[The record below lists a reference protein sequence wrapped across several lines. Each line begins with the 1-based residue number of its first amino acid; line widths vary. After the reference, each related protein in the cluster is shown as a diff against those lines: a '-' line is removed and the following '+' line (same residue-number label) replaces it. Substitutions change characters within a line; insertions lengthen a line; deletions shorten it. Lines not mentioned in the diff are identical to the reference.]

1 MNQQRVKAYLDVI
14 KGLLSCPRGEEWI
27 LLRQNEKLVN
37 PELVEVMEQVAS
49 NLATEGEIKAAKYL
63 HNWAGKLHHI
73 LTESVP
79 IAKNN
84 NDKTEAYLKLIQTL
98 LSCPEGSEAE
108 ILAAHQEL
116 IGPQLVRVMKQVAS
130 QMAEEGDEQT
140 ATFLNNLAIEL
151 NRTWLQQ
158 HEFQPTFKKEVAR
171 DPWLDE
177 DSPVQNPLATETQT
191 ADSEAKVIEQ
201 PVETSSPSK
210 IESDM
215 PNGIASQRLAE
226 TQSNEPAESI
236 QLGMPTAATQTPA
249 QPPHPPERSSI
260 EANHQLLQQLETIA
274 ESLVKLETTLVSRLQ
289 PSNPLWYMDVL
300 EKAEAA
306 NWILSTEEVEQ
317 LIGIK
322 PQCHHDE
329 TSYHRGNWVFIKVGK
344 IGAQTGWR
352 VQKQTDS
359 VR

>member
-27 LLRQNEKLVN
+27 LLREYEKLVN

-73 LTESVP
+73 LTESAP
-79 IAKNN
+79 IANN
-84 NDKTEAYLKLIQTL
+84 NDQTEAYLKLIQDL
-98 LSCPEGSEAE
+98 LGCPEGSEAE

-130 QMAEEGDEQT
+130 QMAEEGDGQT

-158 HEFQPTFKKEVAR
+158 HEFQPTFKKEVAT

-177 DSPVQNPLATETQT
+177 DSPVPNPSVTETQT
-191 ADSEAKVIEQ
+191 ADSEAAAIEQ
-201 PVETSSPSK
+201 PVETSSQSLM
-210 IESDM
+210 ESD
-215 PNGIASQRLAE
+215 RLAE
-226 TQSNEPAESI
+226 TQSNEPAESKR
-236 QLGMPTAATQTPA
+236 LGMSTATTQTPA
-249 QPPHPPERSSI
+249 QPPHSPERTSI
-260 EANHQLLQQLETIA
+260 EANRQIIQQLETIA
-274 ESLVKLETTLVSRLQ
+274 ESLVKLETTLASRLQ
-289 PSNPLWYMDVL
+289 PSNPLWYMDIL

-317 LIGIK
+317 LIGVK
-322 PQCHHDE
+322 PQCHHEE
-329 TSYHRGNWVFIKVGK
+329 TSYHRGNWVFVKAGK

>member
-1 MNQQRVKAYLDVI
+1 MNQQRLKAYLDLI
-14 KGLLSCPRGEEWI
+14 QGLLSCPRGEEWI
-27 LLRQNEKLVN
+27 LLRQHEKLVN

-79 IAKNN
+79 ITKNN
-84 NDKTEAYLKLIQTL
+84 NDKTEAYLKLIQAL

-158 HEFQPTFKKEVAR
+158 HEFQPTFKKEVAT
-171 DPWLDE
+171 DPWLNE
-177 DSPVQNPLATETQT
+177 DSPVQNPSITETQT
-191 ADSEAKVIEQ
+191 ADSEAKAIEQ
-201 PVETSSPSK
+201 PLETSSQPK
-210 IESDM
+210 IESDL
-215 PNGIASQRLAE
+215 LAK
-226 TQSNEPAESI
+226 TQSNEPNEPTESK
-236 QLGMPTAATQTPA
+236 QLGMPTATTQTPA
-249 QPPHPPERSSI
+249 QLPDRPERTSI
-260 EANHQLLQQLETIA
+260 EANRQIIQQLETIT
-274 ESLVKLETTLVSRLQ
+274 ESLVKLETTLASRLQ
-289 PSNPLWYMDVL
+289 PSNPLWYMDIL

-317 LIGIK
+317 LIGVK
-322 PQCHHDE
+322 PQCHHEE

-359 VR
+359 VI

>member
-63 HNWAGKLHHI
+63 HNWASKLHHI

-84 NDKTEAYLKLIQTL
+84 NDKPEAYLKLIQAL

-116 IGPQLVRVMKQVAS
+116 IGPQLVRVMKQVAT

-158 HEFQPTFKKEVAR
+158 HDFQPTFKKEVAT

-177 DSPVQNPLATETQT
+177 DSPVPNPSVTETQT
-191 ADSEAKVIEQ
+191 ADSEAAAIEQ
-201 PVETSSPSK
+201 PVETSSQSLM
-210 IESDM
+210 ESD
-215 PNGIASQRLAE
+215 RVAE
-226 TQSNEPAESI
+226 TQSNELVESK
-236 QLGMPTAATQTPA
+236 QLGMPTAATQP
-249 QPPHPPERSSI
+249 QPPHRPEPTSI
-260 EANHQLLQQLETIA
+260 GANRQLIQQLETIA
-274 ESLVKLETTLVSRLQ
+274 ESLVKLETTLASRLQ
-289 PSNPLWYMDVL
+289 PSNPLWYMDIL

-317 LIGIK
+317 LIGVK
-322 PQCHHDE
+322 PQCHHEE

-359 VR
+359 VS

>member
-1 MNQQRVKAYLDVI
+1 MNQQRLKAYLDLI
-14 KGLLSCPRGEEWI
+14 QGLLSCPRGEEWI
-27 LLRQNEKLVN
+27 LLRQREKLVN
-37 PELVEVMEQVAS
+37 QELVEVMEQVAS

-73 LTESVP
+73 LTESAP
-79 IAKNN
+79 IANNN
-84 NDKTEAYLKLIQTL
+84 NDKTEAYLKLIQDL
-98 LSCPEGSEAE
+98 LGCPEGSEAE

-140 ATFLNNLAIEL
+140 ASFLNNLAIDL

-158 HEFQPTFKKEVAR
+158 HEFQPTFKKEVAS

-177 DSPVQNPLATETQT
+177 NSHVPNPSVTETQT
-191 ADSEAKVIEQ
+191 ADSEAVAIEQ

-210 IESDM
+210 IESD
-215 PNGIASQRLAE
+215 NRVAE
-226 TQSNEPAESI
+226 TQSNEPAESK
-236 QLGMPTAATQTPA
+236 QLSMPTAATQMQG
-249 QPPHPPERSSI
+249 QPPDLPERTSI
-260 EANHQLLQQLETIA
+260 EANRQIIQQLETIA
-274 ESLVKLETTLVSRLQ
+274 ESLVKLETTLASRLQ
-289 PSNPLWYMDVL
+289 PSNPLWYMDIL

-322 PQCHHDE
+322 PQCHHEE

-359 VR
+359 VS

>member
-1 MNQQRVKAYLDVI
+1 MNQQRLKAYLDLI
-14 KGLLSCPRGEEWI
+14 QGLLSCPRGEEWI
-27 LLRQNEKLVN
+27 LLRQREKLVN

-73 LTESVP
+73 LTESAP
-79 IAKNN
+79 IANNN
-84 NDKTEAYLKLIQTL
+84 NDKTEAYLKLIQDL
-98 LSCPEGSEAE
+98 LGCPEGSEAE

-140 ATFLNNLAIEL
+140 ASFLNNLAIDL

-158 HEFQPTFKKEVAR
+158 HEFQPTFKKEVAS

-177 DSPVQNPLATETQT
+177 DSPVPNPSVTEIQT
-191 ADSEAKVIEQ
+191 ADSEAVAIEQ

-210 IESDM
+210 IESD
-215 PNGIASQRLAE
+215 RLGRGVANRVAE
-226 TQSNEPAESI
+226 TQSNEPAESK
-236 QLGMPTAATQTPA
+236 QLSMPTAATQMQG
-249 QPPHPPERSSI
+249 QPPDRPERTSI
-260 EANHQLLQQLETIA
+260 EANRQIIQQLETIA
-274 ESLVKLETTLVSRLQ
+274 ESLVKLETTLASRLQ
-289 PSNPLWYMDVL
+289 PSNPLWYMDIL

-306 NWILSTEEVEQ
+306 NWILSTEEVER

-322 PQCHHDE
+322 PQCHHEE

-359 VR
+359 VS